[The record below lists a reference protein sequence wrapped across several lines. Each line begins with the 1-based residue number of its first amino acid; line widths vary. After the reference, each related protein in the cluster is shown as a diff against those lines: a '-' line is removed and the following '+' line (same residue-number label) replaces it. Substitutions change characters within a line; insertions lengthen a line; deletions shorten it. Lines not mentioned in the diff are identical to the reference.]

1 MNKLK
6 ENFKQ
11 LLGNQKE
18 ILKKYNLTF
27 ILIACITIFMI
38 LGDFRSEH
46 IEKIRTTLI
55 LTNILFF
62 VIEALL
68 DFKWYRIIGYI
79 IAFVI
84 SIISKSFIYRENF
97 TTKQELF
104 IAGFY
109 FSTVIL
115 AIYKIIKVIQKYRY
129 KFILKSRD
137 SSIWILHDSSRNI
150 MLIKCEE

>member
-84 SIISKSFIYRENF
+84 SIISKSFI
-97 TTKQELF
+97 
-104 IAGFY
+104 
-109 FSTVIL
+109 
-115 AIYKIIKVIQKYRY
+115 
-129 KFILKSRD
+129 
-137 SSIWILHDSSRNI
+137 
-150 MLIKCEE
+150 